1 MCSLVRAWYS
11 ALSRIITLLMVWCL
25 LSFGLHAGLTRR
37 GGPFRDLGRDIGG
50 ELSRAVANHLSAL
63 LAQPVADVRQRERRD
78 SSVVQPRQDQRRRAG
93 GRKPRAPIVS
103 HHPPGAPLPPAWNL
117 RHAP

>member
-25 LSFGLHAGLTRR
+25 LSFGLHAGLTRQ

-50 ELSRAVANHLSAL
+50 ELSRAVADHLSAL

-78 SSVVQPRQDQRRRAG
+78 SSVVQPRHDRRRRA
-93 GRKPRAPIVS
+93 RRPQPRLRIVGA
-103 HHPPGAPLPPAWNL
+103 HPPA
-117 RHAP
+117 